1 MRKRE
6 GIAHQGVLY
15 LGVGAMTAF
24 LELVLFQ
31 GLYSSGIVGVAPAN
45 VIAVLTS
52 AAVNFLVNGNVTFK
66 GLQNPVRSL
75 IKYAILFVFNTIFST
90 AVISLLVSIGWPS
103 FVAKVLTM
111 LCVVTW
117 NFILYR
123 KVV

>member
-1 MRKRE
+1 M
-6 GIAHQGVLY
+6 LY

-52 AAVNFLVNGNVTFK
+52 ATVNFLVNGNVTFK

-90 AVISLLVSIGWPS
+90 TVISLLVSIGWPS

-123 KVV
+123 KVVFV